1 MRCSFGCRVCS
12 NLTNI
17 AKCNTCLDGFS
28 MDSASICQKCNDLCL
43 TCLPSNIANCTS
55 CYPGWTIK
63 ASADNSTST
72 CAKCND
78 ASCGLCSN
86 LDTCLICKN
95 SFYLGS
101 DGKCANCISNCKICS
116 DNLACSQCY
125 NGYFINIQQ
134 DGSQQCKLCS
144 DGCASCTK
152 LTDCQKCYPGFF
164 LDSATQTCQKCS

>member
-1 MRCSFGCRVCS
+1 
-12 NLTNI
+12 
-17 AKCNTCLDGFS
+17 
-28 MDSASICQKCNDLCL
+28 MDSANTCQKCNDICL
-43 TCLPSNIANCTS
+43 TCSASNTANCIS
-55 CYPGWTIK
+55 CYPGWTLK
-63 ASADNSTST
+63 ASADASTNICS
-72 CAKCND
+72 KCTYT
-78 ASCGLCSN
+78 SCGICSN
-86 LDTCLICKN
+86 VDTCSNCKN

-116 DNLACSQCY
+116 DALACSQCY
-125 NGYFINIQQ
+125 NGYFVNVQQ